1 MARSRRISSPI
12 TAWPGYVDVL
22 SALLMVVIFILLVF
36 VIAQFL
42 LSRMLNT
49 QESELARL
57 NSQVAELSN
66 LLGLEKEKTTRL
78 TGEIEGMND
87 TIIALSEDRTVLKEQ
102 VADFQ
107 TRVAA
112 DDKTIKTQLLTIASL
127 NEDIAALKTL
137 REELE
142 KKVGDLSGALS
153 ESEQLAGKLRDRSK
167 KLIAQLDTEKER
179 TLLAQE
185 EINTRD
191 IRIQALAAVVSSQKT
206 ALEEQRLLS
215 ADARAEVA
223 FLSDQLSRLRSQ
235 LATIRKALETT
246 TAQGEQ
252 KDEKIKELGKQLNIA
267 LARQVNKLAKYRS
280 EFFGRLQAILKDN
293 PAVRVQG
300 DRFVFQAGLLFAS
313 GSATLEEGGRQHLT
327 RLAETLLDVAKKIPD
342 DINWVLRIDGHTDKV
357 PIHNALFASN
367 WELSVARAVSVV
379 RFLKSRG
386 IPGNRMAAAGFSKYY
401 PIDPADTP
409 EALQKNRRIEIKLT
423 SQ

>member
-1 MARSRRISSPI
+1 MGRSRRISSPI

-42 LSRMLNT
+42 LARMLNT
-49 QESELARL
+49 QENELARL
-57 NSQVAELSN
+57 NIQVAELSD
-66 LLGLEKEKTTRL
+66 LLGLEKEKTARL
-78 TGEIEGMND
+78 SSEIEGMSD
-87 TIIALSEDRTVLKEQ
+87 SIIALSEDRTVLKDQ
-102 VADFQ
+102 VAVFEA
-107 TRVAA
+107 RAAA
-112 DDKTIKTQLLTIASL
+112 DEEKLTTQLLTIASL
-127 NEDIAALKTL
+127 NEDIDALRSL

-142 KKVGDLSGALS
+142 ARVGNLSGALS
-153 ESEQLAGKLRDRSK
+153 ESKALAGELRDRSK
-167 KLIAQLDTEKER
+167 KLTAELALEKER

-191 IRIQALAAVVSSQKT
+191 IRIQALSAVVNSQKI
-206 ALEEQRLLS
+206 AIDEQRQLS
-215 ADARAEVA
+215 ADARAELA

-235 LATIRKALETT
+235 LKVIRQALETA
-246 TAQGEQ
+246 TAEGEA
-252 KDEKIKELGKQLNIA
+252 KDERIDDLGRQLNIA
-267 LARQVNKLAKYRS
+267 LARQVNKLEKYRS

-293 PAVRVQG
+293 PAVKIQG

-313 GSATLEEGGRQHLT
+313 GSATLGSGGRQHLA

-342 DINWVLRIDGHTDKV
+342 DINWVLRIDGHTDKI
-357 PIHNALFASN
+357 PINNEFFASN

-379 RFLKSRG
+379 RFLNSRG

-401 PIDPADTP
+401 PIDPEDTP
-409 EALQKNRRIEIKLT
+409 GAFQKNRRIEIKLT